1 MVVKCYEPF
10 PPELLYNYKPTKTNP
25 FWCPAPH
32 ILLPSF
38 EDFVQKV
45 IQQVVNHMAEAWT
58 PWLMV
63 FPGRITAGKFDAHG
77 ITQFQPPW
85 FDGNGSTWP
94 IEI

>member
-45 IQQVVNHMAEAWT
+45 IQQVVNHMAEA
-58 PWLMV
+58 
-63 FPGRITAGKFDAHG
+63 
-77 ITQFQPPW
+77 
-85 FDGNGSTWP
+85 
-94 IEI
+94 